1 MYTATLDKETL
12 LERPRLVNG
21 QKITASGNAGPN
33 VLQGPHQGAQKST
46 TIGEDFDASMTSSM
60 NVSSLTSLIK
70 ISSELDWL
78 SSSMNHLLIFSSD

>member
-1 MYTATLDKETL
+1 MAFTS
-12 LERPRLVNG
+12 
-21 QKITASGNAGPN
+21 ASNAGPN

-46 TIGEDFDASMTSSM
+46 TIGEDLDASMTSSM